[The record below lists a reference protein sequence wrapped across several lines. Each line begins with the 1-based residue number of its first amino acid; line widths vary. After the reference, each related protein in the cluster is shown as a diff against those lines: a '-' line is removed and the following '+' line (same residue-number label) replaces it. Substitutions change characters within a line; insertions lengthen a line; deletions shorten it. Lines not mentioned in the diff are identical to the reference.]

1 MNAATAP
8 NFSDLLN
15 TDADSVE
22 RPKPLPAGSYLCTVK
37 GLPEHGKSAKKQT
50 PFVNF
55 TLVPQQAMED
65 VDTDAL
71 EEMGGLEN
79 KTIRG
84 TYYLTE
90 NSLWRLKEFVEH
102 CGLDTSGKKLSE
114 LIEQTVNCQ
123 VVAQI
128 KHEASEDGTAVFAKL
143 ANTALA
149 A

>member
-1 MNAATAP
+1 MNPAP
-8 NFSDLLN
+8 NFSELLN
-15 TDADSVE
+15 TPLDDVE
-22 RPKPLPAGSYLCTVK
+22 RPKPLPAGSYLCVVK

-55 TLVPQQAMED
+55 TLAPQQALED

-79 KTIRG
+79 KTIKA

-90 NSLWRLKEFVEH
+90 NSLWRIKDFFET
-102 CGLDTSGKKLSE
+102 CGIDISGKTIDQASE
-114 LIEQTVNCQ
+114 ETVNCQ
-123 VVAQI
+123 VVAVM

-143 ANTALA
+143 ASTALA
-149 A
+149 

>member
-1 MNAATAP
+1 MNAAP

-15 TDADSVE
+15 NNADEIE

-55 TLVPQQAMED
+55 TLAVQQALDD
-65 VDTDAL
+65 VDADDLGA
-71 EEMGGLEN
+71 MGGTEN
-79 KTIRG
+79 KTIKA

-90 NSLWRLKEFVEH
+90 NSLWRLKEFLEH
-102 CGLDTSGKKLSE
+102 CGIDLSGKTLAAAIDE
-114 LIEQTVNCQ
+114 TVNCS
-123 VVAQI
+123 VVAQL
-128 KHEASEDGTAVFAKL
+128 KHEASEDRTAVFAKL
-143 ANTALA
+143 ANTAA